1 MHPSNTLLTPLLHRQ
16 AERLL
21 RAQIEAQAK
30 ELRPEERQRFLTK
43 QWQATIDTL
52 TEKLEQPYKG
62 VPVLGS
68 WDTEQ
73 VRTSV
78 KTWVVFLAG
87 EANFMLGVPDFSLG
101 LMLVELGRPVTFTAV
116 SPATQH
122 EVHGHHNEGVF
133 LNGYRVRRT
142 LSKVE
147 SKLCVIL
154 GPERYSGSDLDAY
167 EFVRQ
172 SGNEL
177 EDMLMVLGGRAQKA
191 FGEPGDTALRM
202 LITHFLTP

>member
-1 MHPSNTLLTPLLHRQ
+1 MHPSNTLLLPVLHRQ

-30 ELRPEERQRFLTK
+30 ELRPDERQRFLSK
-43 QWQATIDTL
+43 QWQAAIDNITDKLALSYRDVPTL
-52 TEKLEQPYKG
+52 S
-62 VPVLGS
+62 S
-68 WDTEQ
+68 WDTD
-73 VRTSV
+73 VLRKSV
-78 KTWVVFLAG
+78 KCWVVFLAG
-87 EANFMLGVPDFSLG
+87 EANYMLGISDFSVG
-101 LMLVELGRPVTFTAV
+101 ATLVELGRPVAFTAI

-122 EVHGHHNEGVF
+122 EIHGHHNDGVF

-154 GPERYSGSDLDAY
+154 GPERHASEDL
-167 EFVRQ
+167 EGFQFVRQ

-191 FGEPGDTALRM
+191 FGEPGDNTLKT
-202 LITHFLTP
+202 LIQHFLTP